1 MGNSYRITIRFNP
14 EYDKEII
21 NKLQQ
26 YKDRNLSKILRKII
40 RENLE
45 NCNNCNLA
53 APLSDIPADI
63 NYTPELQTKQDKVI
77 KWNIPM
83 QRR

>member
-21 NKLQQ
+21 NKLEQ
-26 YKDRNLSKILRKII
+26 YKNRNLSKILRKLI
-40 RENLE
+40 RENIKNLE
-45 NCNNCNLA
+45 NCNLT

-63 NYTPELQTKQDKVI
+63 NYIPEIQTKQEKVL